1 MGFFPHSYSFL
12 IGLFVFAIY
21 GFSSTRFLFFFIHSS
36 GSFQNLNAL
45 AIWRS
50 VCIQIF
56 EDLSKGIYDD
66 LDTLRSHF

>member
-1 MGFFPHSYSFL
+1 MDFHPRVFL
-12 IGLFVFAIY
+12 SIQVFKKSKLIRGLPQ
-21 GFSSTRFLFFFIHSS
+21 S

-66 LDTLRSHF
+66 FDILRSHF

>member
-1 MGFFPHSYSFL
+1 MGFHPRVFL
-12 IGLFVFAIY
+12 SIQVFKKSKLIRGLPQ
-21 GFSSTRFLFFFIHSS
+21 S

-66 LDTLRSHF
+66 FDILRSHF